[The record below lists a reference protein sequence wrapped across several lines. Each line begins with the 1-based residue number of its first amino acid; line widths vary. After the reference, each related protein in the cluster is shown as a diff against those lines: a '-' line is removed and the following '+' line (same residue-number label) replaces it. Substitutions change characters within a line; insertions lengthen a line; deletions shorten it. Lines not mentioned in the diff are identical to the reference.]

1 MTVWLGPDQVAERLG
16 VKRKTALSL
25 MRKMRYTVVSG
36 VERQRI
42 RVTEAA
48 LEDWME
54 ERTNGGLVRIS
65 RHRAMMTDRRLQRR

>member
-25 MRKMRYTVVSG
+25 MRQMRYTVVSG

-65 RHRAMMTDRRLQRR
+65 RHKAMMADRRLQRR